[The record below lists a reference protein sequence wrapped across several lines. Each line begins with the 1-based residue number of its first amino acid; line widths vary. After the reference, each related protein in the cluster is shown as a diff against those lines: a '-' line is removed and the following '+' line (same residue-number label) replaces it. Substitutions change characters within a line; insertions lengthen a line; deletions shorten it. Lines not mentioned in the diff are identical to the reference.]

1 MHHHDIVDNS
11 ERTGTIIGTTLGAA
25 IGILKQ
31 TILSTLFNLDID
43 IHSILKELIESTII
57 CIPTAAIG
65 AIIGYYVTKLLKK
78 IDKK

>member
-31 TILSTLFNLDID
+31 TID